1 MRNDFSPRFYLRHLK
16 DVRLI
21 EDLARRLAVP
31 LPATAR
37 ITPLYQAA
45 ENEGLGEF
53 NGSGIHKFL
62 FSMCCGLESSPEL
75 RSTSQQAAVR
85 DSQSLRSGKVR
96 SWRGLVT
103 AFKACRILRPASPRG

>member
-1 MRNDFSPRFYLRHLK
+1 MRNDFSPRFYLRHMLK

-37 ITPLYQAA
+37 IAPLYQAA

-53 NGSGIHKFL
+53 NAFGIHKFL
-62 FSMCCGLESSPEL
+62 FSMCGLESSPEL
-75 RSTSQQAAVR
+75 RSTSQRAAVR
-85 DSQSLRSGKVR
+85 DS
-96 SWRGLVT
+96 
-103 AFKACRILRPASPRG
+103 